1 MAPPEIVELPD
12 QAQGHPPRLYIAT
25 PCYGCQMTTAYMLS
39 LLQLRD
45 ECDRRGIECF
55 VDFIGNESLVQRA
68 RNIFAARFLRSSS
81 THLLFIDADIGFR
94 PEAVFRL
101 LEANKEIA
109 ASVYPKKAFNWDS
122 VAHKLK
128 GKGRVGDHAEPTHMM
143 GLDYNINIEGG
154 SATVEKGFCKVL
166 DAATGFMMLRKDAVQ
181 RLADAYKDTLTCV
194 NDLPGDR
201 ESAGYV
207 KEYVALFDCMIDPKT
222 RRYLSEDYSLNR
234 RAQAVGIE
242 TWVDLGATLC
252 HVGNYVYE
260 GDLRQRFTMT
270 YNG

>member
-1 MAPPEIVELPD
+1 MAPEIVDVTEQ
-12 QAQGHPPRLYIAT
+12 QAGEKPRLYIAT
-25 PCYGCQMTTAYMLS
+25 PCFGCMMTTPYMLS
-39 LLQLRD
+39 VLQLRD
-45 ECDRRGIECF
+45 ECDRRGMECL

-68 RNIFAARFLRSSS
+68 RNIFAARFLRSNA

-109 ASVYPKKAFNWDS
+109 AAVYPKKAFNWDA
-122 VAHKLK
+122 VEHKLRDA
-128 GKGRVGDHAEPTHMM
+128 GPQPEPPHMM
-143 GLDYNINIEGG
+143 GLDYNINIEG
-154 SATVEKGFCKVL
+154 SAATVQNGFCKVL
-166 DAATGFMMLRKDAVQ
+166 DAATGFMLLRRDAVQ
-181 RLADAYKDTLTCV
+181 RLADAYRDTLACV

-201 ESAGYV
+201 DSPSYV
-207 KEYVALFDCMIDPKT
+207 TEYVAIFDCMIDPST

-242 TWVDLGATLC
+242 TWVDLSTALC

-260 GDLRQRFTMT
+260 GDLRQRFTMA
-270 YNG
+270 YSG